1 MIIPFD
7 SGTFMSKRY
16 DNIFPDNYI
25 NKEMLLKQF
34 SIGNNIEVLRKFI
47 NDFYGNNENY
57 LSGDCYVD
65 NKIAVECSMEALIN
79 LLKSKGNFAFDDRAK
94 TVEIICNKNIELN
107 KVAKA
112 IVFPKNHKYF
122 KDFKIKKPQIEII
135 EYKTHYPLCPILFNE
150 AIFQKS
156 YDYIVKRIAK
166 GFKVFSLVK
175 LFIKC

>member
-57 LSGDCYVD
+57 LSGMF
-65 NKIAVECSMEALIN
+65 NGSIN
-79 LLKSKGNFAFDDRAK
+79 
-94 TVEIICNKNIELN
+94 
-107 KVAKA
+107 
-112 IVFPKNHKYF
+112 
-122 KDFKIKKPQIEII
+122 
-135 EYKTHYPLCPILFNE
+135 
-150 AIFQKS
+150 
-156 YDYIVKRIAK
+156 
-166 GFKVFSLVK
+166 
-175 LFIKC
+175 

>member
-34 SIGNNIEVLRKFI
+34 SIGDNIEVLRKFI

-94 TVEIICNKNIELN
+94 TVKFTCNKNIELN

-112 IVFPKNHKYF
+112 IVIPKNHNNNKYF
-122 KDFKIKKPQIEII
+122 KDFKIKNPQIEII
-135 EYKTHYPLCPILFNE
+135 EYKTHYPLCHILFNE

-156 YDYIVKRIAK
+156 YDYIVKENCK
-166 GFKVFSLVK
+166 GF
-175 LFIKC
+175 